1 MCFDFA
7 DSLSR
12 MSRRHRK
19 FLMVNGAQGRAFH
32 EGARELRLGLGGAM
46 VELLLHDHEVRYA
59 G

>member
-1 MCFDFA
+1 
-7 DSLSR
+7 
-12 MSRRHRK
+12 
-19 FLMVNGAQGRAFH
+19 MVNGAQGRAFH